1 MKELNLSEIN
11 RVTGAG
17 GEQIAQLA
25 GTVAGTW
32 LGGGNPYAG
41 ALGGYAAGEIYN
53 GIQNGYQTAP
63 NIDVGIGSYNANFN
77 SDLGASGSFSVADV
91 QAMGWCNFNMTYF
104 SSSSGC

>member
-41 ALGGYAAGEIYN
+41 DLGG
-53 GIQNGYQTAP
+53 
-63 NIDVGIGSYNANFN
+63 
-77 SDLGASGSFSVADV
+77 
-91 QAMGWCNFNMTYF
+91 
-104 SSSSGC
+104 